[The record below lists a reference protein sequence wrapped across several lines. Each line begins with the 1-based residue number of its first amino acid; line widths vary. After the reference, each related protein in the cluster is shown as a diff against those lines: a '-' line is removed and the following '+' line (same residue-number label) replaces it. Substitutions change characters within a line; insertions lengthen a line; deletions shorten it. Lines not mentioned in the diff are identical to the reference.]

1 MNAQTQVVFVFTLW
15 LVMGIGFLAKATE
28 MRRLGQTWL
37 NTVTSI
43 EGILFLLSL
52 LAPVFLLIHRSI
64 SM

>member
-1 MNAQTQVVFVFTLW
+1 MLKPRLCSFSRYGW
-15 LVMGIGFLAKATE
+15 SMGIGFLAKATE